1 MILTG
6 CLLGKWAKQL
16 RFNGQFRFC
25 LRVHR
30 CCVEFH
36 NGSVLVMQSLPSLV
50 CAKLDRKTEAKFLP

>member
-6 CLLGKWAKQL
+6 CLLGKWARQL

-25 LRVHR
+25 LRVHG

-36 NGSVLVMQSLPSLV
+36 NELQWECFGDAIVSFVGLCEVG
-50 CAKLDRKTEAKFLP
+50 